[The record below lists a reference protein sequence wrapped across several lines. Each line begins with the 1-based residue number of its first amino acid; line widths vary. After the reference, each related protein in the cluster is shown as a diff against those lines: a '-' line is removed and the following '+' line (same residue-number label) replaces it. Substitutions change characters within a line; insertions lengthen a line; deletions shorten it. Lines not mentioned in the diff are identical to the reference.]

1 MKSSLSFHA
10 CKRDAT
16 DWLSKTS
23 VSDTAGNLTADQ
35 DHINTHLSHGEA
47 A

>member
-1 MKSSLSFHA
+1 MLVNA
-10 CKRDAT
+10 QAT

-35 DHINTHLSHGEA
+35 DHINTRLSYGEA
-47 A
+47 VRP